1 MKTRILR
8 FQSKKL
14 IWLVLVL
21 VLFLFFT
28 QLVVSHRLVASGEVV
43 KKLEI
48 DAARLDAENSLLKEE
63 VDRMGSLSRISSEAA
78 KLGFTRASQIL
89 HLTPQVPVALGK

>member
-14 IWLVLVL
+14 IWLVLTL

-28 QLVVSHRLVASGEVV
+28 QLVISHRLVSSGEVV

-48 DAARLDAENSLLKEE
+48 DAARLDAENGLLKEE

-78 KLGFTRASQIL
+78 KLGLTRASQIL